1 MPYEIQPY
9 DPAMTPAYLALAR
22 LGLGDGGAVRKT
34 EAFWQWKH
42 VLNPFGRSSGLH
54 AWDPAARQVV
64 ALRVLLRWRFVDSA
78 GQTLCA
84 ARAVDTVTHPA
95 YRRQGIFRT
104 LTTQAVEQ
112 LAQEGTDLIFNTPNQ
127 KSLPGYLSLGWQPVL
142 HAPLYLRPLRPLR
155 IARRLVGQRLLGQ
168 AAPTSEAAGAGN
180 GSGPVAW
187 TVFRRRF
194 GDEIDRLTASW
205 ETARPRHGVRTAR
218 TPSYLDWR
226 YGAHPQVEYLVCPLV
241 ERPAE
246 RLVGYAVLRPNV
258 RGGLQEAVLVEMA
271 LAEPDAGLGCRLMEV
286 VAKQVRSDYLI
297 CHFAPASFEHRMV
310 RANGFWRIPGR
321 SITLVA
327 RGLSDEG
334 LPARLQ
340 WDLTLGDLEV
350 F

>member
-1 MPYEIQPY
+1 MAYEIQPY
-9 DPAMTPAYLALAR
+9 DPAMTPAYIELAR
-22 LGLGDGGAVRKT
+22 LGLGGAAVRQA

-42 VLNPFGRSSGLH
+42 VLNPFGRSCGLH
-54 AWDPAARQVV
+54 AWDSAARQVV

-104 LTTQAVEQ
+104 LTAQAIEQ

-155 IARRLVGQRLLGQ
+155 IARRLVGQRLLGE
-168 AAPTSEAAGAGN
+168 AAPAPEAAGADQGC
-180 GSGPVAW
+180 GPVTW
-187 TVFRRRF
+187 TAFRRRF
-194 GDEIDRLTASW
+194 GEEIDRLTASW
-205 ETARPRHGVRTAR
+205 ETARFRRGVRTMR
-218 TPSYLDWR
+218 SPGYLDWR

-246 RLVGYAVLRPNV
+246 RLVGYAVWRPNV

-271 LAEPDAGLGCRLMEV
+271 LAEPDASLGRRLIEK
-286 VAKQVRSDYLI
+286 VAQQACSDYLI
-297 CHFAPASFEHRMV
+297 CHFADGAFEQRMV
-310 RANGFWRIPGR
+310 SATGFWRIPGR
-321 SITLVA
+321 TMTVVA
-327 RGLSDEG
+327 RGLGDEG